1 MTEKTRA
8 ELVRILN
15 DLDDLINITNAQI
28 IQMEALLEKD
38 DDILKELEDL
48 KEDKEEHEKDI
59 SIYCEMLDILNM
71 NEAVD
76 TRTCDYEYTYDS
88 WDEVLTGGD
97 Y

>member
-8 ELVRILN
+8 ELVKILN
-15 DLDDLINITNAQI
+15 DLDDLINVTNAQI
-28 IQMEALLEKD
+28 MQMEALLEKD
-38 DDILKELEDL
+38 DDILKDLEDL

-76 TRTCDYEYTYDS
+76 TRTCDYDYTYDS